1 MCVACHP
8 SEVAVIAGGT
18 FAGIIHIIQ
27 NDTGYFTVY
36 HIHTLKLTSKKAYM

>member
-18 FAGIIHIIQ
+18 FAGIMHIIV
-27 NDTGYFTVY
+27 NNTGYLIR
-36 HIHTLKLTSKKAYM
+36 HLLL

>member
-1 MCVACHP
+1 MMCVACHP

-27 NDTGYFTVY
+27 D
-36 HIHTLKLTSKKAYM
+36 M